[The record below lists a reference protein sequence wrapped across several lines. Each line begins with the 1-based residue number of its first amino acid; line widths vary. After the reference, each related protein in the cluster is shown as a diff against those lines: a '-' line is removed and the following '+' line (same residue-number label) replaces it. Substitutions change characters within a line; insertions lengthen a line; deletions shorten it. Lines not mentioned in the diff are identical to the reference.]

1 MTGTDLPARPAPS
14 GRLEPLRAL
23 RAVRRL
29 VANPEETEHVF
40 DILDALRG
48 RSAHRGV
55 ARLARVRP
63 DLVAE
68 RPEMLDLL
76 SDRAALAELPAGSLG
91 REYLAF
97 CQREGITAEGLVEA
111 SDVVRSRD
119 GDDAVAW
126 FERRG
131 RDSHDLWHV
140 VTGYGTNTLGEVCVV
155 TFTCAQTGHAG
166 LGLIALAGALKHVEA
181 LGWRGSFGAA
191 LQAFRA
197 GRRAAWLPAMDWRTL
212 LAMPLDEVRARLGI
226 PEPSTYRALLADWV
240 PQAA

>member
-1 MTGTDLPARPAPS
+1 MTGTTPTTSTPRS
-14 GRLEPLRAL
+14 GRIQPLRAL

-29 VANPEETEHVF
+29 IADPEETAHVF

-48 RSAHRGV
+48 RNTERGL

-76 SDRAALAELPAGSLG
+76 NERVALAELPAGSLG

-97 CQREGITAEGLVEA
+97 CEREGISADGLVEA
-111 SDVVRSRD
+111 SDAIRSRR
-119 GDDAVAW
+119 GDEALAW

-155 TFTCAQTGHAG
+155 SFSCAQTGNLG
-166 LGLIALAGALKHVEA
+166 LGLIALAGALKHAEE
-181 LGWRGSFGAA
+181 LGWRASFGAA
-191 LQAFRA
+191 AQAFRA

-212 LAMPLDEVRARLGI
+212 LPLPLDEVRARLGM
-226 PEPSTYRALLADWV
+226 PEPTSYRAALEDWA